1 MATSFEQKNFCSNN
15 NAPYNER
22 SISKIPT
29 RNTSNVFC
37 RENKGQTISDSLSK
51 ARNTASPTSFQ
62 TVKMTASSPKAG
74 KKQSN
79 TQRSPKTWKV
89 QATEQTHYSYQ
100 AHKTTTP
107 NSKLNSVD
115 LVRDISP
122 TSCTNQNPRSRNN
135 TAHLRNVDLEE
146 RLYNNNIY
154 KMNSRDTENFSQ
166 NSSKP
171 YITTTDQ
178 YVVQS
183 SNPTTISASQ
193 SGQRKHQLFHLNSE
207 TVKEIDSIA
216 DQVIDYPVMMCKIG
230 NQKAGNTS
238 NKTEVSN
245 LLSTRT
251 EELLRS
257 NKKSRRSKRVT
268 RDAG

>member
-1 MATSFEQKNFCSNN
+1 MATSFEQKNFSLNN

-51 ARNTASPTSFQ
+51 ARNTPSSTSFQ
-62 TVKMTASSPKAG
+62 PVKITASSPKVG
-74 KKQSN
+74 KKPLN

-100 AHKTTTP
+100 APKTTAP
-107 NSKLNSVD
+107 KSKLNSVD
-115 LVRDISP
+115 LVSDIIPS
-122 TSCTNQNPRSRNN
+122 TCTYQNPRSFDN
-135 TAHLRNVDLEE
+135 TAPLRNVDLEE
-146 RLYNNNIY
+146 RLYNNNVY
-154 KMNSRDTENFSQ
+154 KMNSGDSENFSRD
-166 NSSKP
+166 SSKP
-171 YITTTDQ
+171 YIATTDQ

-183 SNPTTISASQ
+183 SNPTTISTSQ
-193 SGQRKHQLFHLNSE
+193 RGQRKHQLFHLNSE

-216 DQVIDYPVMMCKIG
+216 DQVIDYPAMMSKVG
-230 NQKAGNTS
+230 NQRAGNAS
-238 NKTEVSN
+238 EVCN

-251 EELLRS
+251 EELLKS
-257 NKKSRRSKRVT
+257 NKKPRRSKRVT

>member
-1 MATSFEQKNFCSNN
+1 MATSFEQKNFSLNN

-37 RENKGQTISDSLSK
+37 RENKGQNISDSLSK

-62 TVKMTASSPKAG
+62 TVKMTASSPKVG
-74 KKQSN
+74 KKPFN

-89 QATEQTHYSYQ
+89 QATEQTHYPYQ
-100 AHKTTTP
+100 AP
-107 NSKLNSVD
+107 NSKLNSVN

-122 TSCTNQNPRSRNN
+122 TTCTYQTPRSRNN

-216 DQVIDYPVMMCKIG
+216 DQVIDYPVMICKIG

-268 RDAG
+268 RNAG

>member
-1 MATSFEQKNFCSNN
+1 MATSFEQKNFSLNN

-37 RENKGQTISDSLSK
+37 RENKGQNISNSLSK

-62 TVKMTASSPKAG
+62 TVKMTASSPKVG
-74 KKQSN
+74 KKQLN

-100 AHKTTTP
+100 VPKITAP

-115 LVRDISP
+115 LVSDISP
-122 TSCTNQNPRSRNN
+122 STCTYQNPRSFNN
-135 TAHLRNVDLEE
+135 TAPLRNVGLDE
-146 RLYNNNIY
+146 RLYNNNVY
-154 KMNSRDTENFSQ
+154 KMNSGDSETFSR

-171 YITTTDQ
+171 YIATTDQ

-193 SGQRKHQLFHLNSE
+193 KSPRKHRLFHLNSE

-216 DQVIDYPVMMCKIG
+216 DQVIDYPAMISKVG
-230 NQKAGNTS
+230 NQRAGNAS
-238 NKTEVSN
+238 DKTEVCN

-251 EELLRS
+251 DELLRS
-257 NKKSRRSKRVT
+257 NKKPRRSKRVT